1 MKKDSKPRI
10 LIVTGV
16 LWIGG
21 GAEKVAASLGNYFTD
36 QGYET
41 HLLTFYEA
49 PEKYPYHG
57 IYHSFN
63 ETPKRHRL
71 LKVFGIPMRIWKISQ
86 YIRQHDIDIAYTFL
100 EEANFYVLLAKRF
113 FVQQLPVVVSV
124 RNNIRTRGWLFQ
136 KLCAWLYPS
145 AKSVVAV
152 TKQVEQMMIEDFA
165 LQNTTT
171 IYNSLDMPYIR
182 ERAKEPLPTEYQWLE
197 QVSPLCISMGR
208 LIAQKGQWHL
218 VRAFTKVVQTHPS
231 AQLVVLGEGEYK
243 AQLEQ
248 LVLDCGLEK
257 SVHFIGK
264 HANVYQFLQAA
275 DIFVF
280 SSLFEG
286 MPNTMLEALS
296 IGLPIVSPDCPSG
309 PREIIAPDLPVNAST
324 TYPHETPYG
333 ILTTP
338 FAITE
343 AGFETP
349 TQHSLTPEENQLAAA
364 MNDMLKQDWKRGSSY
379 TAYNQLIA
387 EAFVYETIM
396 QEWESLLS

>member
-1 MKKDSKPRI
+1 M
-10 LIVTGV
+10 
-16 LWIGG
+16 
-21 GAEKVAASLGNYFTD
+21 
-36 QGYET
+36 
-41 HLLTFYEA
+41 
-49 PEKYPYHG
+49 
-57 IYHSFN
+57 
-63 ETPKRHRL
+63 
-71 LKVFGIPMRIWKISQ
+71 
-86 YIRQHDIDIAYTFL
+86 
-100 EEANFYVLLAKRF
+100 
-113 FVQQLPVVVSV
+113 
-124 RNNIRTRGWLFQ
+124 LF
-136 KLCAWLYPS
+136 
-145 AKSVVAV
+145 
-152 TKQVEQMMIEDFA
+152 EDFA

-171 IYNSLDMPYIR
+171 IYNSLDMPYIQ
-182 ERAKEPLPTEYQWLE
+182 ERAKEPLPAEYQWLE
-197 QVSPLCISMGR
+197 QASPLCISMGR
-208 LIAQKGQWHL
+208 LIQQKGQWHL
-218 VRAFTKVVQTHPS
+218 VRAFTKVVQAHPS

-248 LVLDCGLEK
+248 LVLDCGLED

-275 DIFVF
+275 DVFVF

-309 PREIIAPDLPVNAST
+309 PREIIAPALPVGAQT

>member
-1 MKKDSKPRI
+1 M
-10 LIVTGV
+10 
-16 LWIGG
+16 
-21 GAEKVAASLGNYFTD
+21 AANLGNYFTD

-41 HLLTFYEA
+41 HLLTFYQT
-49 PEKYPYHG
+49 PDKYPYHG
-57 IYHSFN
+57 VYHSFN
-63 ETPKRHRL
+63 ETLKGHRL
-71 LKVFGIPMRIWKISQ
+71 QKVIGIPFRIWRIAQ
-86 YIRQHDIDIAYTFL
+86 YVRKHDIDIAYTFL

-113 FVQQLPVVVSV
+113 FVHQLPVVVSV

-152 TKQVEQMMIEDFA
+152 TKQVEQMMVEDFA

-171 IYNSLDMPYIR
+171 IYNSLDMPYIQ
-182 ERAKEPLPTEYQWLE
+182 ERAKEPLPTEYHWLE
-197 QVSPLCISMGR
+197 QASPLCISMGR

-309 PREIIAPDLPVNAST
+309 PREIIAPDLPVGAPT

-338 FAITE
+338 FTITE

-349 TQHSLTPEENQLAAA
+349 TQRPLTPEEIQLAAA
-364 MNDMLKQDWKRGSSY
+364 MSDMLKRGWKQGATY
-379 TAYNQLIA
+379 TAYKKRIA
-387 EAFVYETIM
+387 DAFVYETIM
-396 QEWESLLS
+396 SEWEELLKSK